1 VAGYRVRVE
10 GLSQLGSVVEEP
22 FVLVSNHA
30 SYIDPLPLMA
40 ALPLDFA
47 FVVKADAMR
56 WPVMGRIIR
65 RLGHL
70 PVARGDLRESVSD
83 AERLGEALRRGRSLF
98 FFPEGTFTPAS
109 GLRPFR
115 LGAFKLAAESGK
127 AIVPV
132 SLVGT
137 RRLLRDRTWLF
148 RPSKLA
154 LVVGTPILARS
165 NTLAEIVRLRD
176 EAAAQIAQR
185 IGEPRL
191 DLIAAGPPV
200 A

>member
-1 VAGYRVRVE
+1 
-10 GLSQLGSVVEEP
+10 
-22 FVLVSNHA
+22 
-30 SYIDPLPLMA
+30 
-40 ALPLDFA
+40 
-47 FVVKADAMR
+47 
-56 WPVMGRIIR
+56 
-65 RLGHL
+65 
-70 PVARGDLRESVSD
+70 
-83 AERLGEALRRGRSLF
+83 
-98 FFPEGTFTPAS
+98 
-109 GLRPFR
+109 

-137 RRLLRDRTWLF
+137 RRLLRDGTWLP

-165 NTLAEIVRLRD
+165 NALAEIVRLRD

-191 DLIAAGPPV
+191 DLIAAGPSSDLVFLARDRVRLQAERWPPL
-200 A
+200 ATHHH

>member
-1 VAGYRVRVE
+1 
-10 GLSQLGSVVEEP
+10 
-22 FVLVSNHA
+22 
-30 SYIDPLPLMA
+30 
-40 ALPLDFA
+40 
-47 FVVKADAMR
+47 MR
-56 WPVMGRIIR
+56 WPVLGRIIR

-70 PVARGDLRESVSD
+70 PVERGDLRESVSD

-98 FFPEGTFTPAS
+98 FFSEGTFTPAS

-115 LGAFKLAAESGK
+115 LGAFKLAAESGR
-127 AIVPV
+127 AILPV

-137 RRLLRDRTWLF
+137 RRLLRDGTWIP

-176 EAAAQIAQR
+176 EAAEQIAR
-185 IGEPRL
+185 HIGEPRL
-191 DLIAAGPPV
+191 DLITAGPPLP
-200 A
+200 